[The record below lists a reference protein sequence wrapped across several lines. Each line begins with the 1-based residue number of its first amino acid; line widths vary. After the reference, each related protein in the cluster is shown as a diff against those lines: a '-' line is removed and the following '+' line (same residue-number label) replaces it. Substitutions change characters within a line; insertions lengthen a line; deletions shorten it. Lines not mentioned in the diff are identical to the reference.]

1 MFRNRNFVEAPFWRH
16 ALIMTLLI
24 PSMGLAHTILVPT
37 VLPQAILVNVFVFAS
52 SDIF

>member
-1 MFRNRNFVEAPFWRH
+1 MIACQCLETAILWRH
-16 ALIMTLLI
+16 LSGGI